1 VGAGHIHRLH
11 QPGTSIVHRLP
22 PQAKLAALFAFV
34 VTVVLTPREQ
44 VWAFV
49 VYALL
54 LLGVALAAGLSPAM
68 VLRRMV
74 VELPFVIFAVL
85 LPFFAQ
91 GPTTEVGPFT
101 LSIDGLWGAWNI
113 LAKGTLGVAA
123 SVILA
128 ATTEPRGLLLGL
140 ERLKLPPILVHIATF
155 MIRYFDVIFGEM
167 HRMRVA
173 RESRGF
179 QARHLG
185 HVRVLAHSAG
195 ALFIRSYERGERVH
209 LAMLSRG
216 YTGSMPSLGQVDAVG
231 RDWAVASVLPALA
244 VCICLTA
251 WMMTW

>member
-1 VGAGHIHRLH
+1 M
-11 QPGTSIVHRLP
+11 P
-22 PQAKLAALFAFV
+22 PQVKLVALFTFV
-34 VTVVLTPREQ
+34 VVVVLTPREQ
-44 VWAFV
+44 IWAFAG
-49 VYALL
+49 YAVL
-54 LLGVALAAGLSPAM
+54 LLGVTLLAGLSPAL
-68 VLRRMV
+68 VARRMV
-74 VELPFVIFAVL
+74 VELPFIAFALL

-91 GPTTEVGPFT
+91 GPTTEIGPIS

-128 ATTEPRGLLLGL
+128 ATTEPRSLLLGL
-140 ERLKLPPILVHIATF
+140 ERLKMPPVLVHIATF
-155 MIRYFDVIFGEM
+155 MLRYFELILGEM

-179 QARHLG
+179 EARHLG

-216 YTGSMPSLGQVDAVG
+216 YAGTMPSLGPSDAATS
-231 RDWAVASVLPALA
+231 DWLAASLLPALA
-244 VCICLTA
+244 LLICLAA

>member
-1 VGAGHIHRLH
+1 MGAGHLHRLH
-11 QPGTSIVHRLP
+11 RPGDSLVHRLP
-22 PQAKLAALFAFV
+22 PQVKLVALFAFV
-34 VTVVLTPREQ
+34 VIVVLTPREQ

-49 VYALL
+49 AYGLL
-54 LLGVALAAGLSPAM
+54 LLAVTLSASLSPMM
-68 VLRRMV
+68 VLRRML
-74 VELPFVIFAVL
+74 VELPFVAFALL

-91 GPTTEVGPFT
+91 GPTTELGPFT
-101 LSIDGLWGAWNI
+101 VSIDGLWGAWNI
-113 LAKGTLGVAA
+113 LAKGSLGVAA

-128 ATTEPRGLLLGL
+128 ATTDQRGLLLGL
-140 ERLKLPPILVHIATF
+140 QRLKLPQILVQIATF
-155 MIRYFDVIFGEM
+155 MLRYFEVILGEM

-185 HVRVLAHSAG
+185 HIRVIAHSAG

-216 YTGSMPSLGQVDAVG
+216 YSGTMPSLGTAEAAPG
-231 RDWAVASVLPALA
+231 DWATASVLPALA
-244 VCICLTA
+244 VCICLVA

>member
-1 VGAGHIHRLH
+1 MGAGHLHHLH
-11 QPGTSIVHRLP
+11 QPGASVVHRLP
-22 PQAKLAALFAFV
+22 PQVKLVALFTFV
-34 VTVVLTPREQ
+34 VVVVLTPREQ
-44 VWAFV
+44 IWAFAG
-49 VYALL
+49 YAVL
-54 LLGVALAAGLSPAM
+54 LLGVTLLAGLSPAL
-68 VLRRMV
+68 VARRMV
-74 VELPFVIFAVL
+74 VELPFIAFALL

-91 GPTTEVGPFT
+91 GPTTEIGPIS

-128 ATTEPRGLLLGL
+128 ATTEPRSLLLGL
-140 ERLKLPPILVHIATF
+140 ERLKMPPVLVHIATF
-155 MIRYFDVIFGEM
+155 MLRYFELILGEM

-179 QARHLG
+179 EARHLG

-216 YTGSMPSLGQVDAVG
+216 YAGTMPSLGPSEAATS
-231 RDWAVASVLPALA
+231 DWLAAALLPALA
-244 VCICLTA
+244 LCICLAA

>member
-1 VGAGHIHRLH
+1 M
-11 QPGTSIVHRLP
+11 P
-22 PQAKLAALFAFV
+22 PQVKLVALFTFV
-34 VTVVLTPREQ
+34 VVVVLTPREQ
-44 VWAFV
+44 IWAFAG
-49 VYALL
+49 YAVL
-54 LLGVALAAGLSPAM
+54 LLGVTLLAGLSPAL
-68 VLRRMV
+68 VARRMV
-74 VELPFVIFAVL
+74 VELPFIAFALL

-91 GPTTEVGPFT
+91 GPTTEIGPISV
-101 LSIDGLWGAWNI
+101 SIDGLWGAWNI

-128 ATTEPRGLLLGL
+128 ATTEPRSLLLGL
-140 ERLKLPPILVHIATF
+140 ERLKMPPVLVHIATF
-155 MIRYFDVIFGEM
+155 MLRYFELILGEM

-179 QARHLG
+179 EARHLG

-216 YTGSMPSLGQVDAVG
+216 YAGTMPSLGPSEAATS
-231 RDWAVASVLPALA
+231 DWLAAALLPALA
-244 VCICLTA
+244 LCICLAA

>member
-1 VGAGHIHRLH
+1 V
-11 QPGTSIVHRLP
+11 
-22 PQAKLAALFAFV
+22 KLVTLFTFV
-34 VTVVLTPREQ
+34 VVVVLTPREQ

-49 VYALL
+49 GYGLL
-54 LLGVALAAGLSPAM
+54 LLGVVLVAELSPLM
-68 VLRRMV
+68 VLRRMA
-74 VELPFVIFAVL
+74 VELPFVVFAVL
-85 LPFFAQ
+85 LPFFAR

-140 ERLKLPPILVHIATF
+140 ERLKMPPVLVHIATF
-155 MIRYFDVIFGEM
+155 MLRYFDVVFAEM
-167 HRMRVA
+167 QRMRIA

-179 QARHLG
+179 HARHLG

-216 YTGSMPSLGQVDAVG
+216 YSGSMPTLGQPDAAL
-231 RDWAVASVLPALA
+231 RDWATASLLPVLA
-244 VCICLTA
+244 VCICLAA

>member
-1 VGAGHIHRLH
+1 MGAGHLHHLH
-11 QPGTSIVHRLP
+11 QPGASVVHRLP
-22 PQAKLAALFAFV
+22 PQVKLVALFTFV
-34 VTVVLTPREQ
+34 VVVVLTPREQ
-44 VWAFV
+44 IWAFAG
-49 VYALL
+49 YAVL
-54 LLGVALAAGLSPAM
+54 LLGVTLLAGLSPAL
-68 VLRRMV
+68 VARRMV
-74 VELPFVIFAVL
+74 VELPFIAFALL

-91 GPTTEVGPFT
+91 GPTTEIGPISV
-101 LSIDGLWGAWNI
+101 SIDGLWGAWNI

-128 ATTEPRGLLLGL
+128 ATTEPRSLLLGL
-140 ERLKLPPILVHIATF
+140 ERLKMPPVLVHIATF
-155 MIRYFDVIFGEM
+155 MLRYFELILGEM

-179 QARHLG
+179 EARHLG

-216 YTGSMPSLGQVDAVG
+216 YAGTMPSLGPPDAATS
-231 RDWAVASVLPALA
+231 DWLAASLLPALA
-244 VCICLTA
+244 LLICLAA